1 MYNPE
6 KNPPPFDFIQRHYR
20 DPGGDDPI
28 ERWLPHPENAR
39 GICAALDAYGIPRTE
54 IQDAMQEV
62 FLKVLDAFRD
72 KKTPIP
78 IPADLRAM
86 KAYCA
91 TAAKNYAIDTLR
103 TAAGPAEVFVDNCEA
118 PDEFT
123 PLEYGA
129 ERRDPVD
136 AGRQLEVL
144 AQLFRKPRRM
154 PEHGID
160 ILEGVA
166 SGCTQQE
173 IAEDLAIT
181 ERAVEGRMRTMRRAF
196 RKEMA
201 RLGLLPSMQSLVV
214 IVSMPRAIEAL
225 RRAA

>member
-39 GICAALDAYGIPRTE
+39 GICAALGAYGIPRNE

-62 FLKVLDAFRD
+62 YVKVLEAFRES
-72 KKTPIP
+72 KPPIP

-103 TAAGPAEVFVDNCEA
+103 TAAGPAEVFVDSCEN

-129 ERRDPVD
+129 QQRDPVD
-136 AGRQLEVL
+136 ADRQLEVL
-144 AQLFRKPRRM
+144 AQLFREGRM
-154 PEHGID
+154 PKDGVD

-166 SGCTQQE
+166 SRCSLKKIG
-173 IAEDLAIT
+173 EDLQISKA
-181 ERAVEGRMRTMRRAF
+181 AVRGRMDTMRKFF
-196 RKEMA
+196 RERMEE
-201 RLGLLPSMQSLVV
+201 LGLLPWTQPLRL
-214 IVSMPRAIEAL
+214 IVSRPKAIETL
-225 RRAA
+225 RMAA

>member
-54 IQDAMQEV
+54 LQDAMQDV
-62 FLKVLDAFRD
+62 YLKVLTAFRD
-72 KKTPIP
+72 SETPTP
-78 IPADLRAM
+78 VPADLRAM

-103 TAAGPAEVFVDNCEA
+103 TAAGPAEVFVDNCEN

-129 ERRDPVD
+129 QQRDPVD
-136 AGRQLEVL
+136 AERQLEVL
-144 AQLFRKPRRM
+144 AQLFREGRM
-154 PEHGID
+154 PKDGVD

-166 SGCTQQE
+166 SRCSLRKIG
-173 IAEDLAIT
+173 EDLKIGKA
-181 ERAVEGRMRTMRRAF
+181 AVRGRMDTMRNVF
-196 RKEMA
+196 RERMVE
-201 RLGLLPSMQSLVV
+201 LGLLPSMQPLRL
-214 IVSMPRAIEAL
+214 IVSRPKAIEIL
-225 RRAA
+225 RMAA